1 MIFTQ
6 IFSSSKRRLRA
17 GDVLKGSSFFF
28 FLCLLLDL
36 ISCVLI
42 EMGGLSPFAL
52 SNSRCRQRMV
62 TYWAFIA
69 SHP

>member
-17 GDVLKGSSFFF
+17 GDVLKGSFFIY
-28 FLCLLLDL
+28 LCLLLDL

-52 SNSRCRQRMV
+52 SNSRCRRRMV